1 MSDTVHALLQRSWP
15 GESSAID
22 GDFPLDENVIAHLP
36 EGTKVLSAHR
46 YGSSAWTIT
55 ARITTR
61 LIDGTLK
68 KFFLK
73 CATEDAGHAMMEG
86 EYWAMT
92 ELYKT
97 IPAAIPKPLARG
109 KFKTENPAT
118 YFFLCEFA
126 EMSNQVPDPDR
137 LCARIIELHRKSVS
151 PTGKFGFHV
160 RTCNGRT
167 PQATEWDSSWTSF
180 FAKFMV
186 HVMAE
191 DFKTNGLWPELEKT
205 GARIVSHVIPR
216 LVGALEAEGRSVKPC
231 LIHADL
237 WEGNTG
243 TSYETGDIILFDAGS
258 YYAHNE
264 MEIADWRCPYNK
276 VNSKIYTKTYLRH
289 FGMSEPAEE
298 WDDRNRLYSTYYD
311 VVYSVNHMLQ
321 GRSVRQL

>member
-1 MSDTVHALLQRSWP
+1 
-15 GESSAID
+15 
-22 GDFPLDENVIAHLP
+22 
-36 EGTKVLSAHR
+36 
-46 YGSSAWTIT
+46 
-55 ARITTR
+55 
-61 LIDGTLK
+61 
-68 KFFLK
+68 
-73 CATEDAGHAMMEG
+73 MEG

-92 ELYKT
+92 ELYTT

-109 KFKTENPAT
+109 KFKAKTPAT

-167 PQATEWDSSWTSF
+167 PQATEWDISWTSF
-180 FAKFMV
+180 FTKFMV
-186 HVMAE
+186 HVIAE
-191 DFKTNGLWPELEKT
+191 DFKTNGVWPELEMT
-205 GARIVSHVIPR
+205 GARVISHVIPR
-216 LVGALEAEGRSVKPC
+216 LVGALESDGRSVKPC

-289 FGMSEPAEE
+289 FGMSEPQ
-298 WDDRNRLYSTYYD
+298 RNGTIAIACIRHIMISYTQSTTCFKGG
-311 VVYSVNHMLQ
+311 VFGNCE
-321 GRSVRQL
+321 